1 MKKSTIK
8 ELRRISMSIP
18 KELLNNLM
26 KEQSVAPSIIEIM
39 DKALVDPDVSEKD
52 KERFRHIKD
61 SGYLNRKEMVVD
73 FEVQKKIDEYLD
85 KEIKTAIKLGRIP
98 DPKKDE
104 DLKEFRRSEERRV
117 GKECRL

>member
-104 DLKEFRRSEERRV
+104 DLKEFR
-117 GKECRL
+117 KKIKKLQKDAKKN